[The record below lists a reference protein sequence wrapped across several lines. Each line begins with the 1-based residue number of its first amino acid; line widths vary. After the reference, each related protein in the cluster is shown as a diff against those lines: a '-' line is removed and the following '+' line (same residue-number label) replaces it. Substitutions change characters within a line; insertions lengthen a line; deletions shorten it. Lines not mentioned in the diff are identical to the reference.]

1 MLPLARHTT
10 AYASRIALAL
20 VALAA
25 FTSAHAQ
32 ALPDPSRPL
41 LTPAWEALS
50 CPVRTAPETG
60 DAASLMAFEQRQRY
74 RDVLGSY
81 LARLPDQADLALLM
95 PVPSVRV
102 AQIADTYAA
111 ARDGGRSH
119 EGQDVFAPRGTPIVS
134 ATAGFVYEMSGRFRG
149 GRSVMVLGPGAR
161 RYFYSHLDAYAEGL
175 REGQWVEP
183 GTLLGYVGNDGNAA
197 TTPPHLHFGVY
208 DFDPATCRFRAFDPL
223 PLMVDRLPAPDEA
236 SR

>member
-1 MLPLARHTT
+1 MLPLASLAANH
-10 AYASRIALAL
+10 ASRVLPYL
-20 VALAA
+20 VVLAA
-25 FTSAHAQ
+25 IGSAHAQ
-32 ALPDPSRPL
+32 ALPDPSRPV
-41 LTPAWEALS
+41 LTPVWETLS

-74 RDVLGSY
+74 RDVLGTY
-81 LARLPDQADLALLM
+81 LARLPEQVDMALLM

-134 ATAGFVYEMSGRFRG
+134 ATAGLVYEMSGRFRG

-161 RYFYSHLDAYAEGL
+161 RYFYTHLEAYAEGL
-175 REGQWVEP
+175 REGQWVEA

-197 TTPPHLHFGVY
+197 TTPPHLHFGAY
-208 DFDPATCRFRAFDPL
+208 DFDAASCRFRAFDPL
-223 PLMVDRLPAPDEA
+223 PLMVDRLPSAEAA

>member
-1 MLPLARHTT
+1 
-10 AYASRIALAL
+10 
-20 VALAA
+20 
-25 FTSAHAQ
+25 
-32 ALPDPSRPL
+32 
-41 LTPAWEALS
+41 
-50 CPVRTAPETG
+50 
-60 DAASLMAFEQRQRY
+60 
-74 RDVLGSY
+74 
-81 LARLPDQADLALLM
+81 LPDQADLALLM

-197 TTPPHLHFGVY
+197 TTPPHLHFGAY